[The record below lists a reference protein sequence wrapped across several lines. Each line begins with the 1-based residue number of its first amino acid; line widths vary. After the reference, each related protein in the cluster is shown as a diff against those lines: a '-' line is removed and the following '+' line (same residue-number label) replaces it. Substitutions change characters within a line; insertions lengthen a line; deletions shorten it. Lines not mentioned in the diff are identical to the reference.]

1 MIKVSYIEWQYN
13 YWIDLSDRWA
23 DVFSITMEEF
33 QRIQSWQ
40 ATMVDDEVVDVPAL
54 EVVEPTAEEIQEI
67 KNNTLIEIKI
77 PLTILET
84 VKDKLSQLI
93 LLFSD
98 LKRVPDGEYLVLSN
112 ILFKYVPQSLTK
124 EEYTQLK
131 TAWVIFDEL
140 VTNLFSTKK

>member
-1 MIKVSYIEWQYN
+1 MIVSKLEWQYN

-40 ATMVDDEVVDVPAL
+40 ATMVDDEVVDVPTP
-54 EVVEPTAEEIQEI
+54 EVVEPTAEELQEI

>member
-1 MIKVSYIEWQYN
+1 
-13 YWIDLSDRWA
+13 
-23 DVFSITMEEF
+23 
-33 QRIQSWQ
+33 
-40 ATMVDDEVVDVPAL
+40 MVDDEVVDVPTP
-54 EVVEPTAEEIQEI
+54 EVVEPTAEELQEI

-112 ILFKYVPQSLTK
+112 ILFKYVPQFLTK

-131 TAWVIFDEL
+131 TA
-140 VTNLFSTKK
+140 